1 MDKLNTLSMG
11 EKLAAGGS
19 VLLIIFSFLPW
30 YKYSFGGLEELG
42 IDGGSVSRHALQS
55 PGAIWGVIAFFAAI
69 ALLIAILG
77 PKFANLQLPA
87 LGSVT
92 WGQAF
97 LGLGVLAL
105 VCVILKFINESSYLA
120 FGFYIGFLAAVAM
133 AAGGYLLF
141 TEEKGSSPFGNTRPQ

>member
-11 EKLAAGGS
+11 EKVAAGGS
-19 VLLIIFSFLPW
+19 VALIIFSFLPW
-30 YKYSFGGLEELG
+30 YKISFGGFEELG
-42 IDGGSVSRHALQS
+42 FEGGSITRHALQS
-55 PGAIWGVIAFFAAI
+55 PGAIWGIIAFFVAI
-69 ALLIAILG
+69 ALVIAILG

-97 LGLGVLAL
+97 LGLGALAL
-105 VCVILKFINESSYLA
+105 VCVILKFINESSYLS
-120 FGFYIGFLAAVAM
+120 FGFYLGFLAAAAM

-141 TEEKGSSPFGNTRPQ
+141 TEEKGSSPFGRSTNT

>member
-1 MDKLNTLSMG
+1 MG

-19 VLLIIFSFLPW
+19 ALLIIFSFLPW

-55 PGAIWGVIAFFAAI
+55 PGAIWGLLAFFAAI

-77 PKFANLQLPA
+77 PKFASLQLPA

-97 LGLGVLAL
+97 LGLGALAL
-105 VCVILKFINESSYLA
+105 VCVILKFINESSYLS
-120 FGFYIGFLAAVAM
+120 FGFYIGFLAAAAM

-141 TEEKGSSPFGNTRPQ
+141 TEEKGSSPFGSSRPQ